1 MELHKIYDII
11 DDYLSHII
19 DKIIKFRFLQTR
31 TLVLNRDKRKLRKY
45 IYDIH
50 YDFKSI
56 SKYVRD
62 YNLFE
67 IFKDKIDASFNYFIK
82 IKESKPKFLGDLL
95 MIHSCYS
102 FNNAISYEL
111 NNPDPWFTINKK

>member
-11 DDYLSHII
+11 DDYLSHIV

-67 IFKDKIDASFNYFIK
+67 ILKDKIDAILTILLKLKKVNLSF
-82 IKESKPKFLGDLL
+82 
-95 MIHSCYS
+95 
-102 FNNAISYEL
+102 
-111 NNPDPWFTINKK
+111 

>member
-1 MELHKIYDII
+1 MII
-11 DDYLSHII
+11 FHTHIV

-67 IFKDKIDASFNYFIK
+67 IFKDKIDAIFNYFIK
-82 IKESKPKFLGDLL
+82 IKKV
-95 MIHSCYS
+95 
-102 FNNAISYEL
+102 NL
-111 NNPDPWFTINKK
+111 NF